1 MKKETKTAPQTAVPE
16 KLAAPERVHGLDLIS
31 KYRGAIMGFAALWIL
46 FFHEWVTLFVNN
58 QVGVNIEGYLKRIG
72 FCGVDI
78 FLLLSGIG
86 LTFAIRKGNV
96 LTFYYRRIKRILLPF
111 LVMAI
116 IRCALEKW
124 PIIEFWKNI
133 SGINFYTKSIYSFLW
148 FVPAILTLYLFFPW
162 YYKLFTKTKKPVLFF
177 LCSLEVWLVFSLF
190 VRETMRGDLYGFT
203 NRIPVF
209 LAGVLLGWLTQQ
221 KKTTFTKGTWCLIAI
236 TFVAGL
242 YLAYITNYKDYYLL
256 VPTSNCCV
264 PNFMISVSLPFLM
277 AKFLDILSHAKY
289 TKPVGIGLT
298 KVLSFFGTF
307 SLEFYCVQEWLGWKI
322 MGKMFE
328 QQRPGWLINLAVLL
342 AITAV
347 SFAAH
352 FLFQQ
357 FWKLVDWLIG
367 MIPKPGKKAA
377 AEQSK

>member
-124 PIIEFWKNI
+124 PIIESGKI
-133 SGINFYTKSIYSFLW
+133 S
-148 FVPAILTLYLFFPW
+148 PAL
-162 YYKLFTKTKKPVLFF
+162 
-177 LCSLEVWLVFSLF
+177 
-190 VRETMRGDLYGFT
+190 
-203 NRIPVF
+203 
-209 LAGVLLGWLTQQ
+209 
-221 KKTTFTKGTWCLIAI
+221 TFTPKASTA
-236 TFVAGL
+236 FSGL
-242 YLAYITNYKDYYLL
+242 
-256 VPTSNCCV
+256 
-264 PNFMISVSLPFLM
+264 FRRF
-277 AKFLDILSHAKY
+277 
-289 TKPVGIGLT
+289 
-298 KVLSFFGTF
+298 
-307 SLEFYCVQEWLGWKI
+307 
-322 MGKMFE
+322 
-328 QQRPGWLINLAVLL
+328 
-342 AITAV
+342 
-347 SFAAH
+347 
-352 FLFQQ
+352 
-357 FWKLVDWLIG
+357 
-367 MIPKPGKKAA
+367 
-377 AEQSK
+377 

>member
-16 KLAAPERVHGLDLIS
+16 KPAAPERVHGLDLIS

-209 LAGVLLGWLTQQ
+209 LAGVLLGWLT
-221 KKTTFTKGTWCLIAI
+221 
-236 TFVAGL
+236 
-242 YLAYITNYKDYYLL
+242 
-256 VPTSNCCV
+256 
-264 PNFMISVSLPFLM
+264 
-277 AKFLDILSHAKY
+277 
-289 TKPVGIGLT
+289 

>member
-1 MKKETKTAPQTAVPE
+1 
-16 KLAAPERVHGLDLIS
+16 
-31 KYRGAIMGFAALWIL
+31 
-46 FFHEWVTLFVNN
+46 
-58 QVGVNIEGYLKRIG
+58 
-72 FCGVDI
+72 
-78 FLLLSGIG
+78 
-86 LTFAIRKGNV
+86 
-96 LTFYYRRIKRILLPF
+96 
-111 LVMAI
+111 
-116 IRCALEKW
+116 
-124 PIIEFWKNI
+124 
-133 SGINFYTKSIYSFLW
+133 
-148 FVPAILTLYLFFPW
+148 
-162 YYKLFTKTKKPVLFF
+162 
-177 LCSLEVWLVFSLF
+177 
-190 VRETMRGDLYGFT
+190 
-203 NRIPVF
+203 
-209 LAGVLLGWLTQQ
+209 
-221 KKTTFTKGTWCLIAI
+221 
-236 TFVAGL
+236 
-242 YLAYITNYKDYYLL
+242 
-256 VPTSNCCV
+256 
-264 PNFMISVSLPFLM
+264 MISVSLPFLM
-277 AKFLDILSHAKY
+277 AKVLDILSHAKY

>member
-1 MKKETKTAPQTAVPE
+1 MKKETKTATQTAVPE
-16 KLAAPERVHGLDLIS
+16 KPAAPERVHGLDLIS

-116 IRCALEKW
+116 IRCALE
-124 PIIEFWKNI
+124 
-133 SGINFYTKSIYSFLW
+133 
-148 FVPAILTLYLFFPW
+148 
-162 YYKLFTKTKKPVLFF
+162 
-177 LCSLEVWLVFSLF
+177 VWLVFSLF

-236 TFVAGL
+236 TFVTGL

-264 PNFMISVSLPFLM
+264 PNFMTSVSLPFLM

>member
-1 MKKETKTAPQTAVPE
+1 MKKETKTATQTAVPE
-16 KLAAPERVHGLDLIS
+16 KPAAPERVHGLDLIS

-236 TFVAGL
+236 YLCDRTLSGIHHQLQRLLSPGSHLELLRSELYDLRFPAVPDGKVPGYSEPCQVHQAGRHRADKGSVLFRHIQPGILLRPGMAGL
-242 YLAYITNYKDYYLL
+242 EDHGQDVRTAAPGLAD
-256 VPTSNCCV
+256 
-264 PNFMISVSLPFLM
+264 
-277 AKFLDILSHAKY
+277 
-289 TKPVGIGLT
+289 
-298 KVLSFFGTF
+298 
-307 SLEFYCVQEWLGWKI
+307 
-322 MGKMFE
+322 
-328 QQRPGWLINLAVLL
+328 
-342 AITAV
+342 
-347 SFAAH
+347 
-352 FLFQQ
+352 
-357 FWKLVDWLIG
+357 
-367 MIPKPGKKAA
+367 
-377 AEQSK
+377 

>member
-1 MKKETKTAPQTAVPE
+1 MKKETKTATQTAVPE
-16 KLAAPERVHGLDLIS
+16 KPAAPERVHGLDLIS

-148 FVPAILTLYLFFPW
+148 FVPAILTLYLSSRGTTSFSPKRKSRYSFSSAPWRSGWYFPC
-162 YYKLFTKTKKPVLFF
+162 LSGKPCVATSMVSQTASRSFWQAF
-177 LCSLEVWLVFSLF
+177 CW
-190 VRETMRGDLYGFT
+190 
-203 NRIPVF
+203 
-209 LAGVLLGWLTQQ
+209 AG
-221 KKTTFTKGTWCLIAI
+221 
-236 TFVAGL
+236 
-242 YLAYITNYKDYYLL
+242 
-256 VPTSNCCV
+256 
-264 PNFMISVSLPFLM
+264 
-277 AKFLDILSHAKY
+277 
-289 TKPVGIGLT
+289 
-298 KVLSFFGTF
+298 
-307 SLEFYCVQEWLGWKI
+307 
-322 MGKMFE
+322 
-328 QQRPGWLINLAVLL
+328 
-342 AITAV
+342 
-347 SFAAH
+347 
-352 FLFQQ
+352 
-357 FWKLVDWLIG
+357 
-367 MIPKPGKKAA
+367 
-377 AEQSK
+377 

>member
-1 MKKETKTAPQTAVPE
+1 MSSPSII
-16 KLAAPERVHGLDLIS
+16 AAS
-31 KYRGAIMGFAALWIL
+31 SA
-46 FFHEWVTLFVNN
+46 
-58 QVGVNIEGYLKRIG
+58 
-72 FCGVDI
+72 FCC
-78 FLLLSGIG
+78 
-86 LTFAIRKGNV
+86 R
-96 LTFYYRRIKRILLPF
+96 
-111 LVMAI
+111 
-116 IRCALEKW
+116 
-124 PIIEFWKNI
+124 FW
-133 SGINFYTKSIYSFLW
+133 S
-148 FVPAILTLYLFFPW
+148 
-162 YYKLFTKTKKPVLFF
+162 TKKPVLFF

-236 TFVAGL
+236 TFVTGL

>member
-16 KLAAPERVHGLDLIS
+16 KPAAPERVHGLDLIS

-162 YYKLFTKTKKPVLFF
+162 
-177 LCSLEVWLVFSLF
+177 
-190 VRETMRGDLYGFT
+190 
-203 NRIPVF
+203 
-209 LAGVLLGWLTQQ
+209 
-221 KKTTFTKGTWCLIAI
+221 
-236 TFVAGL
+236 
-242 YLAYITNYKDYYLL
+242 
-256 VPTSNCCV
+256 
-264 PNFMISVSLPFLM
+264 
-277 AKFLDILSHAKY
+277 
-289 TKPVGIGLT
+289 
-298 KVLSFFGTF
+298 
-307 SLEFYCVQEWLGWKI
+307 
-322 MGKMFE
+322 
-328 QQRPGWLINLAVLL
+328 
-342 AITAV
+342 
-347 SFAAH
+347 
-352 FLFQQ
+352 
-357 FWKLVDWLIG
+357 
-367 MIPKPGKKAA
+367 
-377 AEQSK
+377 

>member
-1 MKKETKTAPQTAVPE
+1 MKKETKTATQTAVPE
-16 KLAAPERVHGLDLIS
+16 KPAAPERVHGLDLIS

-209 LAGVLLGWLTQQ
+209 LAGVLL
-221 KKTTFTKGTWCLIAI
+221 
-236 TFVAGL
+236 AG
-242 YLAYITNYKDYYLL
+242 
-256 VPTSNCCV
+256 
-264 PNFMISVSLPFLM
+264 
-277 AKFLDILSHAKY
+277 
-289 TKPVGIGLT
+289 
-298 KVLSFFGTF
+298 
-307 SLEFYCVQEWLGWKI
+307 
-322 MGKMFE
+322 
-328 QQRPGWLINLAVLL
+328 
-342 AITAV
+342 
-347 SFAAH
+347 
-352 FLFQQ
+352 
-357 FWKLVDWLIG
+357 
-367 MIPKPGKKAA
+367 
-377 AEQSK
+377 

>member
-16 KLAAPERVHGLDLIS
+16 KPAAPERVHGLDLIS

-221 KKTTFTKGTWCLIAI
+221 KKTTFTKGHMVPYRHYLCDRTLSGIHHQLQRLLSPGSHLELLRSELYDLRFPAVPDGKVPGYSEPCQVHQAGRHRADKGSVLFRHIQPGI
-236 TFVAGL
+236 LLRPGMAGL
-242 YLAYITNYKDYYLL
+242 EDHGQDVRTAASGLAD
-256 VPTSNCCV
+256 
-264 PNFMISVSLPFLM
+264 
-277 AKFLDILSHAKY
+277 
-289 TKPVGIGLT
+289 
-298 KVLSFFGTF
+298 
-307 SLEFYCVQEWLGWKI
+307 
-322 MGKMFE
+322 
-328 QQRPGWLINLAVLL
+328 
-342 AITAV
+342 
-347 SFAAH
+347 
-352 FLFQQ
+352 
-357 FWKLVDWLIG
+357 
-367 MIPKPGKKAA
+367 
-377 AEQSK
+377 

>member
-1 MKKETKTAPQTAVPE
+1 MKKETKTATQTAVPE
-16 KLAAPERVHGLDLIS
+16 KPAAPERVHGLDLIS

-209 LAGVLLGWLTQQ
+209 LAGVLLGWPDTAEKDHLYQRHMVPYRHYLCDRTLSGIHHQLQ
-221 KKTTFTKGTWCLIAI
+221 RLLSPGSHLELLRSELYDLRFPAVPDGKVPGYSEPCQVHQAGRHRADKGSVLFRHIQPGI
-236 TFVAGL
+236 LLRPGMAGL
-242 YLAYITNYKDYYLL
+242 EDHGQDVRTAAPGLAD
-256 VPTSNCCV
+256 
-264 PNFMISVSLPFLM
+264 
-277 AKFLDILSHAKY
+277 
-289 TKPVGIGLT
+289 
-298 KVLSFFGTF
+298 
-307 SLEFYCVQEWLGWKI
+307 
-322 MGKMFE
+322 
-328 QQRPGWLINLAVLL
+328 
-342 AITAV
+342 
-347 SFAAH
+347 
-352 FLFQQ
+352 
-357 FWKLVDWLIG
+357 
-367 MIPKPGKKAA
+367 
-377 AEQSK
+377 

>member
-16 KLAAPERVHGLDLIS
+16 KPAAPERVHGLDLIS

-78 FLLLSGIG
+78 FLLL
-86 LTFAIRKGNV
+86 
-96 LTFYYRRIKRILLPF
+96 
-111 LVMAI
+111 
-116 IRCALEKW
+116 
-124 PIIEFWKNI
+124 

-236 TFVAGL
+236 TFVTGL

>member
-16 KLAAPERVHGLDLIS
+16 KPAAPERVHGLDLIS

-162 YYKLFTKTKKPVLFF
+162 YYKLFTRKSRYSFSSAPWRSGWYFPCLSGKPCVATSMVSQTASRSFWQAF
-177 LCSLEVWLVFSLF
+177 CW
-190 VRETMRGDLYGFT
+190 
-203 NRIPVF
+203 
-209 LAGVLLGWLTQQ
+209 AG
-221 KKTTFTKGTWCLIAI
+221 
-236 TFVAGL
+236 
-242 YLAYITNYKDYYLL
+242 
-256 VPTSNCCV
+256 
-264 PNFMISVSLPFLM
+264 
-277 AKFLDILSHAKY
+277 
-289 TKPVGIGLT
+289 
-298 KVLSFFGTF
+298 
-307 SLEFYCVQEWLGWKI
+307 
-322 MGKMFE
+322 
-328 QQRPGWLINLAVLL
+328 
-342 AITAV
+342 
-347 SFAAH
+347 
-352 FLFQQ
+352 
-357 FWKLVDWLIG
+357 
-367 MIPKPGKKAA
+367 
-377 AEQSK
+377 

>member
-1 MKKETKTAPQTAVPE
+1 
-16 KLAAPERVHGLDLIS
+16 
-31 KYRGAIMGFAALWIL
+31 
-46 FFHEWVTLFVNN
+46 
-58 QVGVNIEGYLKRIG
+58 
-72 FCGVDI
+72 
-78 FLLLSGIG
+78 
-86 LTFAIRKGNV
+86 
-96 LTFYYRRIKRILLPF
+96 
-111 LVMAI
+111 
-116 IRCALEKW
+116 
-124 PIIEFWKNI
+124 
-133 SGINFYTKSIYSFLW
+133 
-148 FVPAILTLYLFFPW
+148 
-162 YYKLFTKTKKPVLFF
+162 
-177 LCSLEVWLVFSLF
+177 
-190 VRETMRGDLYGFT
+190 MRGDLYGFT

>member
-1 MKKETKTAPQTAVPE
+1 
-16 KLAAPERVHGLDLIS
+16 
-31 KYRGAIMGFAALWIL
+31 MGFAALWIL

-221 KKTTFTKGTWCLIAI
+221 KKTTFTNGSHLELLRSELYDLRFPAVPDGKVPGYSEPCQVHQAGRHRADKGSVLFRHIQPGI
-236 TFVAGL
+236 LLRPGMAGL
-242 YLAYITNYKDYYLL
+242 EDHGQDVRTAASGLAD
-256 VPTSNCCV
+256 
-264 PNFMISVSLPFLM
+264 
-277 AKFLDILSHAKY
+277 
-289 TKPVGIGLT
+289 
-298 KVLSFFGTF
+298 
-307 SLEFYCVQEWLGWKI
+307 
-322 MGKMFE
+322 
-328 QQRPGWLINLAVLL
+328 
-342 AITAV
+342 
-347 SFAAH
+347 
-352 FLFQQ
+352 
-357 FWKLVDWLIG
+357 
-367 MIPKPGKKAA
+367 
-377 AEQSK
+377 

>member
-1 MKKETKTAPQTAVPE
+1 M
-16 KLAAPERVHGLDLIS
+16 
-31 KYRGAIMGFAALWIL
+31 
-46 FFHEWVTLFVNN
+46 TLFVNN

-124 PIIEFWKNI
+124 PIIE
-133 SGINFYTKSIYSFLW
+133 
-148 FVPAILTLYLFFPW
+148 LTLYLFFPW

-236 TFVAGL
+236 TFVTGL